1 MSYNIYQNRRIAV
14 FSLLLFFSPSVN
26 YFPSKVYKD
35 ALHRPIESF
44 VTPSM
49 AAMLRKLKKFLSF
62 WSTSKADPNRAQ
74 DTAEPDDNVGSS
86 VLRRARS
93 SASTSSFTSRL
104 SRSFSHLPSKKTCVI
119 CLRTLRSGHGEAIF
133 TAECSHTY
141 HFNCIMENIV
151 HGNLRCP
158 ICRAEWKEIPFQ
170 ATSNVPDLRQNN
182 FGRARV
188 SPYNGSPVDV
198 YAFGS
203 CHDPLPS
210 NPPHLEPD
218 IFSDD
223 EALPTITAAPD
234 SSCNSRSI
242 TLKAFPEYEA
252 VSTSDFVS
260 KFAVLV
266 RVTAPPLHN
275 DAQCLNRAPV
285 DLVLVLD
292 LSGSMSSKL
301 SLLRQAVHFIIQNLG
316 PSDRLS
322 LVTFS
327 STAKRIVPLRR
338 MYDSGR
344 EDAINAV
351 NCLFCCGGT
360 NIVEGLKKGIRVLE
374 ERRERNPVASIT
386 LLSDGKDTYSLSSKN
401 QCNSEHNPDSSNP
414 SQKLDYVKLLL
425 ASICCSNA
433 ASRDEPQQP
442 IIPVHTFGF
451 GSQHDS
457 TTMHAIADASGGTFS
472 FIESIDILQDA
483 FARCIGGLLS
493 VVAQD
498 LRITIKSVAPGVNLG
513 SIPSIPVSSDV
524 EGEQRS
530 KPLSLLDLCC
540 SHKSCVSME
549 TVQVEGERVHILR
562 PAFLSPMDKVVCLE
576 VDRQKNR
583 LLVAEAIANAQAMA
597 ELRDLNGAQAMLAEQ
612 RSALSTSASAQAGD
626 ALCNWLEAE
635 LREIQERMT
644 SVQLYEQTGRAYALS
659 GLSSHSRQRATTRGQ
674 TDSNTNTTTSY
685 ETPSMV
691 SMVSKS
697 QVLNLAHGAQP
708 RLLNKSSSLSQ
719 TC

>member
-1 MSYNIYQNRRIAV
+1 MKICA
-14 FSLLLFFSPSVN
+14 
-26 YFPSKVYKD
+26 
-35 ALHRPIESF
+35 
-44 VTPSM
+44 
-49 AAMLRKLKKFLSF
+49 
-62 WSTSKADPNRAQ
+62 
-74 DTAEPDDNVGSS
+74 
-86 VLRRARS
+86 
-93 SASTSSFTSRL
+93 
-104 SRSFSHLPSKKTCVI
+104 I

-141 HFNCIMENIV
+141 HFNCITENIV

-170 ATSNVPDLRQNN
+170 APSNVPDLRHNN
-182 FGRARV
+182 FGRAGV

-198 YAFGS
+198 YASGAR
-203 CHDPLPS
+203 HDPLPS

-234 SSCNSRSI
+234 SSCNSRAI

-266 RVTAPPLHN
+266 RITAPPLHN

-301 SLLRQAVHFIIQNLG
+301 SLLKRAVHFIIQNLG

-327 STAKRIVPLRR
+327 STAKRILPLRR
-338 MYDSGR
+338 MSDSGR

-351 NCLFCCGGT
+351 NRLYCCGGT

-401 QCNSEHNPDSSNP
+401 QCNSEHNLDSSNP

-433 ASRDEPQQP
+433 ASRDESQQP

-457 TTMHAIADASGGTFS
+457 TTMHAIADASSGTFS

-498 LRITIKSVAPGVNLG
+498 VRITIKSVSPGVNIG
-513 SIPSIPVSSDV
+513 SIPSGRYKSEIIDQGQQGVVDIENLYADEEKDFLIYLSIPVSSNV
-524 EGEQRS
+524 EGEQGS

-562 PAFLSPMDKVVCLE
+562 PSFLSPMDKIVCLE

-597 ELRDLNGAQAMLAEQ
+597 ELRDLDGAQAVLAEQ

-659 GLSSHSRQRATTRGQ
+659 GLSSHSWQRATTRGQ
-674 TDSNTNTTTSY
+674 TVIISGHGGNSNTNTTTSY

-697 QVLNLAHGAQP
+697 QVINLAHGAQS
-708 RLLNKSSSLSQ
+708 RRLNKSSSLSQ